1 MVWSTG
7 DEGLIQFSYPPNCAV
22 NMLPKILLTLKK
34 YILHAAGDR
43 GEGGDGETNRQEDK
57 GKFQKVKAYT
67 KNYFLLIF

>member
-1 MVWSTG
+1 
-7 DEGLIQFSYPPNCAV
+7 
-22 NMLPKILLTLKK
+22 MLPKILLTLKK